1 MEKKPD
7 FNGKL
12 HKTSALVKLAAWNE
26 RIHFFVWSRLEP
38 SYVVVNE
45 TMKQFPAAQGVL
57 ADETSIN
64 CTGSSPANFSFEG
77 PQAMNLLQTLKKL
90 LCRNVTELFL
100 FTPKIPIVQLIGLCK
115 IKIVRM

>member
-1 MEKKPD
+1 MKQLQCRKND
-7 FNGKL
+7 FIEKL

-38 SYVVVNE
+38 SYVVVND

-64 CTGSSPANFSFEG
+64 STGSSPANSSFEG
-77 PQAMNLLQTLKKL
+77 PQAMNLLQDTLKS
-90 LCRNVTELFL
+90 FSSMY
-100 FTPKIPIVQLIGLCK
+100 P
-115 IKIVRM
+115 